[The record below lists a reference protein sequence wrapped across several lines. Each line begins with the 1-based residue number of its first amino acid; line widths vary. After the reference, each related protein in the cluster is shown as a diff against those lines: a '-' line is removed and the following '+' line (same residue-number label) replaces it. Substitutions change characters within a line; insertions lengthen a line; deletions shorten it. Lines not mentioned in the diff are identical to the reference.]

1 MGVSSKGL
9 AALAAIGL
17 IVGGALA
24 AMCGRDA
31 LGEGRDAM
39 NQERLEAL
47 IRSAA
52 TSVRGGHGAMEFELD
67 GVPMACVSDPAHDRM
82 RIIAPVAAVGDMTA
96 AQRVRVMEANFH
108 TALDARYATSGPLL
122 YAAFL
127 HPLGSLSEPELRA
140 ALHQVAQLVKTFG
153 GSYSSGDLRY
163 GGPSDAETSGRAS
176 ASALK

>member
-17 IVGGALA
+17 IVGGVLT
-24 AMCGRDA
+24 AMFGSDA

-39 NQERLEAL
+39 HQQRLEAV
-47 IRSAA
+47 IRGEV
-52 TSVRGGHGAMEFELD
+52 TDVRGGHGAMEFEFD
-67 GVPMACVSDPAHDRM
+67 GVTMACVSDAAHDRM
-82 RIIAPVAAVGDMTA
+82 RIIAPVVAVSDMTA

-127 HPLGSLSEPELRA
+127 HPLGSLSETELRA
-140 ALHQVAQLVKTFG
+140 ALRQVAKLVKTFG

-163 GGPSDAETSGRAS
+163 GGPSDAET
-176 ASALK
+176 